1 MLELDEG
8 QLSRPVLRGRG
19 GSNTSLLPGLSV
31 NGSSQRGRACARPDP
46 AGPGGRRHGAGGVG
60 HGDVGGPDVGGQ
72 PRSRG
77 ARKWVVPSA
86 LLDKRGAWGVGREN
100 SGQVDVGDHAGFP
113 GARKWVA
120 PSALSADL
128 LAGSGQNGLKW
139 GRKGVFLRNM
149 LRGP

>member
-86 LLDKRGAWGVGREN
+86 L
-100 SGQVDVGDHAGFP
+100 
-113 GARKWVA
+113 
-120 PSALSADL
+120 SADL